1 MKRLSNIMG
10 WRYRHAGSIDSYLSE
25 REGSCAASAR
35 SAMSAVQWS
44 QFWFL
49 MRDVLKKE
57 GVHAPRY
64 SSTIGRAV

>member
-1 MKRLSNIMG
+1 MKRLSDIMA
-10 WRYRHAGSIDSYLSE
+10 WRYRHAGSIDCYPSY
-25 REGSCAASAR
+25 RNGSGAVSVR
-35 SAMSAVQWS
+35 STMSSVQWS